1 MPRVRLRRGVVGAA
15 ALLLLALPAPSHAS
29 PDQQSFIMDDD
40 LLVYRGDQARDDAM
54 KRMKALG
61 ADGVRVTVL
70 WSVVADRARST
81 RARDRRFRRLGADDP
96 RAYPRL
102 NWDRYDR
109 LVRACRTLGMVC
121 YLDLTYPGPSWGHE
135 KPPASQRRNR
145 RTWKPKPGAFADF
158 VAAVGKRYSGRF
170 RDENDGRRAL
180 PRVDFWALG
189 NEPNQGGW
197 LTPQWS
203 GGRPASPAIYRR
215 LFQSGRR
222 ALQRTG
228 HGNDTILIGE
238 TAPLG
243 NDQRNSRSPI
253 RPKTFIRQ
261 LFCVDAAGNALAGAA
276 ARAARCSDLRRYGR
290 LRFTHYAHHPYTK
303 TLGPTDRDPSPDALT
318 MANIGELPALLDEIA
333 AKTGRIPAGVPVMS
347 TEFGYET
354 NPPDRF
360 SGQPPDKQALWL
372 AQGDL
377 LAYQQPRIAAQTQ
390 FLLRDVAPLR
400 RHKPGT
406 KAYWFT
412 YQSGLYFQNDTAKPG
427 AVAWGFPFLVTGQD
441 GPNVSYW
448 GQMKFRPNGV
458 ADTVQLQWSPDGAT
472 WVPIG
477 DVPVTSSRGFF
488 AGTIAVPGPGR
499 LRATWPQ
506 DAAGTSLAQPV
517 G

>member
-1 MPRVRLRRGVVGAA
+1 MHRVRLRA
-15 ALLLLALPAPSHAS
+15 ALAGVAALVALVLPPVAHAGQ
-29 PDQQSFIMDDD
+29 DQQSFVMDDD
-40 LLVYRGDQARDDAM
+40 LLVYRDDATRDAAL

-81 RARDRRFRRLGADDP
+81 SARARRFRRLGADDP
-96 RAYPRL
+96 RAYPKL

-109 LVRACRTLGMVC
+109 LVRACGTLGLVC

-135 KPPASQRRNR
+135 APPRSQRRNR
-145 RTWKPKPGAFADF
+145 RTWKPKPSAFADF
-158 VAAVGKRYSGRF
+158 VAAVGRRYSGRF

-180 PRVDFWALG
+180 PRVSFWALG

-215 LFQSGRR
+215 LFLFGRE

-228 HGNDTILIGE
+228 HGGDTVLIGE

-243 NDQRNSRSPI
+243 NGSRTSRSPI
-253 RPKTFIRQ
+253 RPKTFIRS
-261 LFCVDAAGNALAGAA
+261 LFCVSASGAPLTGAA
-276 ARAARCSDLRRYGR
+276 ARAARCSDFKRYGR
-290 LRFTHYAHHPYTK
+290 LRFTDYAHHPYTK
-303 TLGPTDRDPSPDALT
+303 TLGPTERDPSPDAIT
-318 MANIGELPALLDEIA
+318 MANIGELPALLDQIA
-333 AKTGRIPAGVPVMS
+333 ARTRRVPAGVPVMS

-354 NPPDRF
+354 NPPDPF
-360 SGQPPDKQALWL
+360 SGQPLDKQALWL

-377 LAYQQPRIAAQTQ
+377 LAYQQPRVAAQTQ
-390 FLLRDVAPLR
+390 FLLRDVPPLR
-400 RHKPGT
+400 RHKANT

-412 YQSGLYFQNDTAKPG
+412 YQSGLYFADDTAKPG

-441 GPNVSYW
+441 GRAASYW
-448 GQMKFRPNGV
+448 GQLKFRPNG
-458 ADTVQLQWSPDGAT
+458 AQDAVQLQWSPDGST
-472 WVPIG
+472 WMPVG
-477 DVPVTSSRGFF
+477 DVPVGDPRGFF
-488 AGTIAVPGPGR
+488 SGTVTVPAPGQ
-499 LRATWPQ
+499 LRATWPG
-506 DAAGTSLAQPV
+506 DAAGTSLPQAV